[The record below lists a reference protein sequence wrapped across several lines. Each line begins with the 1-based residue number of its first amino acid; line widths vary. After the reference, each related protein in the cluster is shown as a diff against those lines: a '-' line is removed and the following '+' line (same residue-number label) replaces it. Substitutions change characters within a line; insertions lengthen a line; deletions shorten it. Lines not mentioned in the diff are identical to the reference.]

1 MRAPPG
7 YLLAARYRL
16 VEPVGRGG
24 MGTVWRARDE
34 LLDRD
39 VAVKEV
45 RLPLVLDEELRAELC
60 ARTEREGRATAMV
73 AHPSVITVFDVITED
88 DRPWIVMELLKARSL
103 EELIKQEGPL
113 PPRQAAEIGRQVL
126 GALRAVHA
134 KGILHRDVKPSN
146 VLVTEDRAVL
156 TDFGLAALEGD
167 ASITQAGIV
176 LGSAG
181 YIAPERVL
189 GDKASPAADLWS
201 LGATLYTAVEGRGL
215 HGRRTAA
222 AALAALTSGAPIP
235 MEKAGPLAPV
245 LRGLLQIDPATRLD
259 GVRAALALAR
269 IAAGGTADDLMAPPH
284 RPARPAPPPAA
295 PPVTTRKP
303 PHRGQHRAESRPTPK
318 VMPHAHPRDGASG
331 PHAQFGHQH
340 GNQFGSQYGNQYGSQ
355 YGSQYGHLG
364 PFGSPS
370 SPSGP
375 YGQAPGQ
382 PPQGQPGRP
391 GQQAYPGQSGQHAQP
406 GQHSQSGP
414 YGQSGQYSPFGQYG
428 QHGQSGPYGQYGQ
441 TGSFEPS
448 GPHPFGPGHSG
459 PNGHLGHGPSYGHSG
474 PHRRLTRD
482 PRNGPEYSPVPPQ
495 RRRPAEGMH
504 RKPSEPGLH
513 QVVAAPVM
521 RRLASMIKMVLPR
534 RYWPRIF
541 LK

>member
-1 MRAPPG
+1 MRAPSG
-7 YLLAARYRL
+7 YQLAARYRL
-16 VEPVGRGG
+16 LQPVGRGG

-88 DRPWIVMELLKARSL
+88 DRPWIVMELLKAESL
-103 EELIKQEGPL
+103 EDLVKNAGPQD
-113 PPRQAAEIGRQVL
+113 PQRVAEIGRQVL

-167 ASITQAGIV
+167 VSITQAGIV

-235 MEKAGPLAPV
+235 MERAGPLAPV
-245 LRGLLQIDPATRLD
+245 LRGLLQIDPAARLD
-259 GVRAALALAR
+259 AVRAALMLAR
-269 IAAGGTADDLMAPPH
+269 VAAGGSAEEPIAPH
-284 RPARPAPPPAA
+284 RAPRPSPPAFPPPARKGSPQA
-295 PPVTTRKP
+295 FPPPARKA
-303 PHRGQHRAESRPTPK
+303 PHRGQHRA
-318 VMPHAHPRDGASG
+318 
-331 PHAQFGHQH
+331 
-340 GNQFGSQYGNQYGSQ
+340 
-355 YGSQYGHLG
+355 
-364 PFGSPS
+364 
-370 SPSGP
+370 
-375 YGQAPGQ
+375 
-382 PPQGQPGRP
+382 
-391 GQQAYPGQSGQHAQP
+391 
-406 GQHSQSGP
+406 
-414 YGQSGQYSPFGQYG
+414 
-428 QHGQSGPYGQYGQ
+428 
-441 TGSFEPS
+441 
-448 GPHPFGPGHSG
+448 
-459 PNGHLGHGPSYGHSG
+459 
-474 PHRRLTRD
+474 D
-482 PRNGPEYSPVPPQ
+482 PRPIPRPVPPRRPEPAPPVYPREPHDTGDIAAVPAQ
-495 RRRPAEGMH
+495 RRRPAEGVH
-504 RKPSEPGLH
+504 RKPAEFE
-513 QVVAAPVM
+513 VAQRPFV
-521 RRLASMIKMVLPR
+521 RQLENFIRMVLPR
-534 RYWPRIF
+534 RFWPRRF
-541 LK
+541 RR

>member
-1 MRAPPG
+1 MRAPSG

-16 VEPVGRGG
+16 IEPVGRGG

-34 LLDRD
+34 LLDRE

-88 DRPWIVMELLKARSL
+88 DRPWIVMELLRARSL
-103 EELIKQEGPL
+103 EELIRQEGPL
-113 PPRQAAEIGRQVL
+113 PPRRVADFGRQVL

-146 VLVTEDRAVL
+146 VLVTDDDRAVL

-235 MEKAGPLAPV
+235 MDKAGPLAPV
-245 LRGLLQIDPATRLD
+245 LRGLLQIDPAARLD
-259 GVRAALALAR
+259 GVRAAHALSR
-269 IAAGGTADDLMAPPH
+269 IAAGGMAEDPFGSPFRAG
-284 RPARPAPPPAA
+284 RPTPPPTA
-295 PPVTTRKP
+295 PQPTAPEPRKP
-303 PHRGQHRAESRPTPK
+303 PQRSQRGQHRADSRPTPK
-318 VMPHAHPRDGASG
+318 VTPRDRDSG
-331 PHAQFGHQH
+331 PHRQQ
-340 GNQFGSQYGNQYGSQ
+340 
-355 YGSQYGHLG
+355 
-364 PFGSPS
+364 
-370 SPSGP
+370 GP
-375 YGQAPGQ
+375 YGQPHRPAEYVQ
-382 PPQGQPGRP
+382 PQSYDPYTSGR
-391 GQQAYPGQSGQHAQP
+391 YDLY
-406 GQHSQSGP
+406 GP
-414 YGQSGQYSPFGQYG
+414 HGQSGQYGQF
-428 QHGQSGPYGQYGQ
+428 GQSGQLR
-441 TGSFEPS
+441 
-448 GPHPFGPGHSG
+448 HSS
-459 PNGHLGHGPSYGHSG
+459 PHSG
-474 PHRRLTRD
+474 PHSGQHSGSFSGPHQQSGQSGHHRGHPRD
-482 PRNGPEYSPVPPQ
+482 FGYSREAPAVPSQ
-495 RRRPAEGMH
+495 RRRPSEGLH
-504 RKPSEPGLH
+504 RKPPEPALH
-513 QVVAAPVM
+513 HVVRIPMM
-521 RRLASMIKMVLPR
+521 RHVAKMIKILLPR

-541 LK
+541 IK

>member
-1 MRAPPG
+1 MRAPSG
-7 YLLAARYRL
+7 YQLAARYRL

-34 LLDRD
+34 LLDRE

-88 DRPWIVMELLKARSL
+88 DRPWIVMELLQARSL
-103 EELIKQEGPL
+103 EELVKQEGPL
-113 PPRQAAEIGRQVL
+113 HPQRVADIGRQVL

-146 VLVTEDRAVL
+146 VLVTDDRSVL

-167 ASITQAGIV
+167 VSITQAGIV

-245 LRGLLQIDPATRLD
+245 LRGLLQIDPAARLD
-259 GVRAALALAR
+259 GVRAAMMLAR
-269 IAAGGTADDLMAPPH
+269 IAAGGTAEEPTVSH
-284 RPARPAPPPAA
+284 RPLRPSPP
-295 PPVTTRKP
+295 TSTRKP
-303 PHRGQHRAESRPTPK
+303 PRRGQHRADSRP
-318 VMPHAHPRDGASG
+318 MPRVAPHTHPRE
-331 PHAQFGHQH
+331 PHEM
-340 GNQFGSQYGNQYGSQ
+340 S
-355 YGSQYGHLG
+355 
-364 PFGSPS
+364 
-370 SPSGP
+370 
-375 YGQAPGQ
+375 
-382 PPQGQPGRP
+382 
-391 GQQAYPGQSGQHAQP
+391 
-406 GQHSQSGP
+406 
-414 YGQSGQYSPFGQYG
+414 
-428 QHGQSGPYGQYGQ
+428 
-441 TGSFEPS
+441 
-448 GPHPFGPGHSG
+448 
-459 PNGHLGHGPSYGHSG
+459 
-474 PHRRLTRD
+474 RD
-482 PRNGPEYSPVPPQ
+482 SAAFPVQ
-495 RRRPAEGMH
+495 RRRSNEGVH
-504 RKPSEPGLH
+504 RKPPEPSLRP
-513 QVVAAPVM
+513 ATRSPLM
-521 RRLASMIKMVLPR
+521 RQLSNVIRMVLPR
-534 RYWPRIF
+534 RFWPKR
-541 LK
+541 LL

>member
-1 MRAPPG
+1 MRAPSG

-34 LLDRD
+34 LLDRY

-88 DRPWIVMELLKARSL
+88 ERPWIVMELLKARSL

-113 PPRQAAEIGRQVL
+113 EPRRVAEIGRQVL

-167 ASITQAGIV
+167 VSITQAGIV

-235 MEKAGPLAPV
+235 MDKAGPLAPV
-245 LRGLLQIDPATRLD
+245 LRGLLQIDPAARLD
-259 GVRAALALAR
+259 GVRAALFLAR
-269 IAAGGTADDLMAPPH
+269 IAAGGTAEDVPPVPH
-284 RPARPAPPPAA
+284 RPARPSPPPVV
-295 PPVTTRKP
+295 PLPSRKP
-303 PHRGQHRAESRPTPK
+303 SHRGQHRAESRPTPK
-318 VMPHAHPRDGASG
+318 VTPHPRDSG
-331 PHAQFGHQH
+331 PHSQAPYGMQHLYGQAGH
-340 GNQFGSQYGNQYGSQ
+340 
-355 YGSQYGHLG
+355 
-364 PFGSPS
+364 
-370 SPSGP
+370 P
-375 YGQAPGQ
+375 YGQN
-382 PPQGQPGRP
+382 
-391 GQQAYPGQSGQHAQP
+391 AYG
-406 GQHSQSGP
+406 GP
-414 YGQSGQYSPFGQYG
+414 V
-428 QHGQSGPYGQYGQ
+428 
-441 TGSFEPS
+441 T
-448 GPHPFGPGHSG
+448 
-459 PNGHLGHGPSYGHSG
+459 HSG
-474 PHRRLTRD
+474 PHRQVGHDIRA
-482 PRNGPEYSPVPPQ
+482 PREMSVPSQ
-495 RRRPAEGMH
+495 RRRPAEGLH
-504 RKPSEPGLH
+504 RKPSEPAFH
-513 QVVAAPVM
+513 QVARTPVM
-521 RRLASMIKMVLPR
+521 RRLAKVVMLVLPR
-534 RYWPRIF
+534 RYWPKFF

>member
-1 MRAPPG
+1 MRAPSG

-16 VEPVGRGG
+16 IEPVGRGG

-34 LLDRD
+34 LLDRE

-45 RLPLVLDEELRAELC
+45 RLPLVLDEDLRAELC

-88 DRPWIVMELLKARSL
+88 DRPWIVMELLRARSL
-103 EELIKQEGPL
+103 EELIRQEGPL
-113 PPRQAAEIGRQVL
+113 PPRRVADIGRQVL

-146 VLVTEDRAVL
+146 VLVTDDDRAVL

-245 LRGLLQIDPATRLD
+245 LRGLLQIDPAARLD
-259 GVRAALALAR
+259 GVRAAHALSR
-269 IAAGGTADDLMAPPH
+269 IAAGGTAEDPFASPF
-284 RPARPAPPPAA
+284 RAARPTPPPIA
-295 PPVTTRKP
+295 PQPTAPETRKP
-303 PHRGQHRAESRPTPK
+303 PQRSRGQHRAESRPTPK
-318 VMPHAHPRDGASG
+318 VTPRDRDSG
-331 PHAQFGHQH
+331 PH
-340 GNQFGSQYGNQYGSQ
+340 
-355 YGSQYGHLG
+355 
-364 PFGSPS
+364 
-370 SPSGP
+370 
-375 YGQAPGQ
+375 
-382 PPQGQPGRP
+382 R
-391 GQQAYPGQSGQHAQP
+391 
-406 GQHSQSGP
+406 QSGP
-414 YGQSGQYSPFGQYG
+414 YGQPYRPGEHGQPHAYDPYASGRYDVFAPHGQYG
-428 QHGQSGPYGQYGQ
+428 QFGQSGQLRHSGAQ
-441 TGSFEPS
+441 TGSHSGSFS
-448 GPHPFGPGHSG
+448 GPHQQVGQSGHHRGHPRDFGYSREA
-459 PNGHLGHGPSYGHSG
+459 PS
-474 PHRRLTRD
+474 
-482 PRNGPEYSPVPPQ
+482 VPSQ
-495 RRRPAEGMH
+495 RRRPSEGLH
-504 RKPSEPGLH
+504 RKPSEPALH
-513 QVVAAPVM
+513 HVVRIPMM
-521 RRLASMIKMVLPR
+521 RHVAKMIKILLPR

-541 LK
+541 IK

>member
-1 MRAPPG
+1 MRAPSG
-7 YLLAARYRL
+7 YQLAARYRL

-73 AHPSVITVFDVITED
+73 AHPSVITVFDVVTED
-88 DRPWIVMELLKARSL
+88 ERPWIVMELLKAQSL
-103 EELIKQEGPL
+103 EEIVKREGPL
-113 PPRQAAEIGRQVL
+113 DPRRVADIGKQVL

-167 ASITQAGIV
+167 VSLTQAGIV

-215 HGRRTAA
+215 HGRRSAA

-235 MEKAGPLAPV
+235 MERAGPLAPV
-245 LRGLLQIDPATRLD
+245 LRGLLQIDPAARLD
-259 GVRAALALAR
+259 AVRAAVLLAR
-269 IAAGGTADDLMAPPH
+269 IAAGGSGEDLSPPPQR
-284 RPARPAPPPAA
+284 RPIRSPAPTAVPTAA
-295 PPVTTRKP
+295 RKP
-303 PHRGQHRAESRPTPK
+303 QHRGQHRAEPRPAPR
-318 VMPHAHPRDGASG
+318 VAPRSYPRDPQDSG
-331 PHAQFGHQH
+331 PHQTR
-340 GNQFGSQYGNQYGSQ
+340 SY
-355 YGSQYGHLG
+355 
-364 PFGSPS
+364 
-370 SPSGP
+370 
-375 YGQAPGQ
+375 
-382 PPQGQPGRP
+382 PQNP
-391 GQQAYPGQSGQHAQP
+391 
-406 GQHSQSGP
+406 
-414 YGQSGQYSPFGQYG
+414 
-428 QHGQSGPYGQYGQ
+428 
-441 TGSFEPS
+441 
-448 GPHPFGPGHSG
+448 
-459 PNGHLGHGPSYGHSG
+459 
-474 PHRRLTRD
+474 
-482 PRNGPEYSPVPPQ
+482 
-495 RRRPAEGMH
+495 RRPAEGVH
-504 RKPSEPGLH
+504 RKPNGPARHHAVGVPVIQRLV
-513 QVVAAPVM
+513 QVIA
-521 RRLASMIKMVLPR
+521 MVLPR
-534 RYWPRIF
+534 RYRPKK

>member
-1 MRAPPG
+1 MRAPSG

-16 VEPVGRGG
+16 IEPVGRGG

-34 LLDRD
+34 LLDRE

-45 RLPLVLDEELRAELC
+45 RLPLVLDEDLRAELC

-103 EELIKQEGPL
+103 EELIRQEGPL
-113 PPRQAAEIGRQVL
+113 PPRRVADIGRQVL

-146 VLVTEDRAVL
+146 VLVTDDDRAVL

-245 LRGLLQIDPATRLD
+245 LRGLLQIDPAARLD
-259 GVRAALALAR
+259 SVRAAHALSR
-269 IAAGGTADDLMAPPH
+269 IAAGITAEDPFASPFRAG
-284 RPARPAPPPAA
+284 RPTPPPTA
-295 PPVTTRKP
+295 PQPTAPDTRKP
-303 PHRGQHRAESRPTPK
+303 PQRSQRGQHRAESRPTPK
-318 VMPHAHPRDGASG
+318 VTPRDRDSG
-331 PHAQFGHQH
+331 PHRQ
-340 GNQFGSQYGNQYGSQ
+340 
-355 YGSQYGHLG
+355 
-364 PFGSPS
+364 P
-370 SPSGP
+370 GP
-375 YGQAPGQ
+375 YGQPYRPVEYGQPQAHDPYTSGRYDLYGPPGQ
-382 PPQGQPGRP
+382 PGHYGQF
-391 GQQAYPGQSGQHAQP
+391 GQTGQLRHSGSYGGPYGGSHGSSHGGSYGP
-406 GQHSQSGP
+406 YSGP
-414 YGQSGQYSPFGQYG
+414 QTGPHPQYGQSGR
-428 QHGQSGPYGQYGQ
+428 SGHHHREMPAV
-441 TGSFEPS
+441 PS
-448 GPHPFGPGHSG
+448 
-459 PNGHLGHGPSYGHSG
+459 
-474 PHRRLTRD
+474 
-482 PRNGPEYSPVPPQ
+482 Q
-495 RRRPAEGMH
+495 RRRPSEGLH
-504 RKPSEPGLH
+504 RKPPEPALH
-513 QVVAAPVM
+513 HVVRIPMM
-521 RRLASMIKMVLPR
+521 RHVAKMIKILLPR

-541 LK
+541 IK